1 MATTGSNMYRPLD
14 WLVVRTPLLPLGEY
28 LALGADP
35 AADWPARTAPGTLVP
50 ADPRV
55 QRALAVGGG
64 ELLRAL
70 ERPCADGRARQ
81 RLAGKLQRY
90 LIRMS
95 SRPTPFGM
103 FAGVGLAGWGPATD
117 LELADAPAVLRT
129 RPDMGWLLDFVQ
141 TLEQRDEIRA
151 QLRLCTNPA
160 AFVQADRVFLSERT
174 PIGEAAESGRAMSL
188 RATTPV
194 RRALERARTPTRYC
208 DLVEELAG
216 ELDASADRVGGL
228 LDQLCEQTLLLTD
241 LRPPVTAAD
250 PAGYVARRLA
260 EIPAAGAA
268 ATALGELLG
277 QLGDWDRLDH
287 DQAAAGYPKLL
298 DLAHSVHAVATPK
311 GPFQTDMSRP
321 FTGRQVHAAVATE
334 AVRAAE
340 LTIRLSSWPTGT
352 AELDSYRAAFT
363 DRYGPDRE
371 VGLLELL
378 DPEIGLGAP
387 RKADK
392 GGADD
397 ERRQVRHRTLTDL
410 ALDAIRERKSVVELD
425 AATIAK
431 LELQSA
437 DLTKAPASLD
447 LSLFVVADSAAAV
460 DAGEFQ
466 VVVGP
471 NLGASTAGRV
481 LGRFADLIGPSAEQA
496 LHEAA
501 AAEAQCRPGRLWAEV
516 SYLPRPGRLANVT
529 IRPLAREWELP
540 FDTTPGAR
548 AERVIPLSEL
558 VVGLRDGRFVVRWP
572 RTGQEVLTCAGHMLN
587 AQVAPAVVR
596 FLDEINRDGR
606 PVPMTF
612 DWGPATGFPFLPR
625 VQAGR
630 VVLAPARWRLSAADL
645 APKSAASFAAAF
657 TAWRQRWQPPR
668 QLYLAMADHRLLLD
682 LDAPDQV
689 EQIRDEAR
697 RTPGGNLYLEEALPG
712 PGHAW
717 LPGPDG
723 HYLSELVVPLVRTA
737 VEPEPEPV
745 RVQAR
750 SAPSAASA
758 ARLRPPGSDWLFA
771 KLYHV
776 PTFEEDLLAQQIRS
790 FCAQSVAD
798 GSADNWFFLR
808 YADPDP
814 HLRIRWHGDPDQL
827 TDRLAPALLRWG
839 SRLVADG
846 FCRRVSVDT
855 YDQEVERYGGPAG
868 TAVAEDLF
876 AADSAAVLELLALV
890 DRRIVTLDRTL
901 LGMVTVDD
909 LVTAFGLT
917 EAERIDLYRNGVL
930 ERRATA
936 DEYRR
941 QNSTFR
947 SLLGDRS
954 WLASQSGGAAVAEI
968 LDRRRILLEAA
979 ASRLELLAA
988 RGELTRS
995 RPELVRSFVHMHCNR
1010 LLGCGHPPEQRVL
1023 GLLWRTRESLRH
1035 APVPR
1040 RRARPPIRAPPPRR

>member
-1 MATTGSNMYRPLD
+1 
-14 WLVVRTPLLPLGEY
+14 
-28 LALGADP
+28 
-35 AADWPARTAPGTLVP
+35 
-50 ADPRV
+50 
-55 QRALAVGGG
+55 
-64 ELLRAL
+64 
-70 ERPCADGRARQ
+70 
-81 RLAGKLQRY
+81 
-90 LIRMS
+90 
-95 SRPTPFGM
+95 
-103 FAGVGLAGWGPATD
+103 
-117 LELADAPAVLRT
+117 
-129 RPDMGWLLDFVQ
+129 
-141 TLEQRDEIRA
+141 
-151 QLRLCTNPA
+151 
-160 AFVQADRVFLSERT
+160 
-174 PIGEAAESGRAMSL
+174 
-188 RATTPV
+188 
-194 RRALERARTPTRYC
+194 
-208 DLVEELAG
+208 
-216 ELDASADRVGGL
+216 
-228 LDQLCEQTLLLTD
+228 
-241 LRPPVTAAD
+241 
-250 PAGYVARRLA
+250 
-260 EIPAAGAA
+260 
-268 ATALGELLG
+268 ALGELLG

-298 DLAHSVHAVATPK
+298 DRAHSVHAVATPK

-321 FTGRQVHAAVATE
+321 FTGRQVNSAVATE

-340 LTIRLSSWPTGT
+340 LTIRLSSWPAGT

-363 DRYGPDRE
+363 ERYGPDRE

-392 GGADD
+392 GGTDD

-425 AATIAK
+425 PATIAK

-437 DLTKAPASLD
+437 DPAKVPASLD
-447 LSLFVVADSAAAV
+447 LSLFVVADSATAV

-481 LGRFADLIGPSAEQA
+481 LGRFADLIGSSAEQA

-501 AAEAQCRPGRLWAEV
+501 AAEARCRPGRLWAEV

-572 RTGQEVLTCAGHMLN
+572 RTGQEVVTCAGHMLN

-630 VVLAPARWRLSAADL
+630 VVLAPARWRLPVDDL
-645 APKSAASFAAAF
+645 APKSAASFATAF
-657 TAWRQRWQPPR
+657 AAWRQHWQPPR
-668 QLYLAMADHRLLLD
+668 HLYLAMADHRLLLD

-697 RTPGGNLYLEEALPG
+697 RTLGGKLYLEEALPG

-737 VEPEPEPV
+737 VEPEPV
-745 RVQAR
+745 RGQAH
-750 SAPSAASA
+750 SAPSSTSA

-776 PTFEEDLLAQQIRS
+776 PTFEEDLLAHQIRS
-790 FCAQSVAD
+790 FCAQAVAD
-798 GSADNWFFLR
+798 GSAGSWFFLR
-808 YADPDP
+808 YTDPDP
-814 HLRIRWHGDPDQL
+814 HLRIRWHGDPDRL

-839 SRLVADG
+839 SRLVTDG
-846 FCRRVSVDT
+846 YCRRVSVDT

-890 DRRIVTLDRTL
+890 DRRVVTLDRTL

-909 LVTAFGLT
+909 LVTAFDMT

-941 QNSTFR
+941 ENATFR
-947 SLLGDRS
+947 SLLGDRR
-954 WLASQSGGAAVAEI
+954 WLASRPGGSAVAEI
-968 LDRRRILLEAA
+968 LDRRRIHLRAA
-979 ASRLELLAA
+979 VSQLDLLAD

-1035 APVPR
+1035 APV
-1040 RRARPPIRAPPPRR
+1040 ALS